1 MNEVKN
7 MTYKKTYKIEGK
19 IITKNDIVNMITN
32 IIDKYSKEDELSV
45 QIEAQFGDGTS
56 IVDSDV
62 SIFDH
67 IYFEKLLLE
76 KVRVYVRHK
85 YSDEIR
91 ITIYSNSNYSD
102 AEIESHD
109 SNLYNSVCHC
119 IEESLNL
126 MKKQNKIYMLSSKVW
141 GYFLTFITFVIIEI
155 LLILT
160 FENLFKLKLPSAIIY
175 IMLLF
180 LPSIISL
187 YTIDYVEKNYPINQ
201 FNFGDSSVNRPK
213 REKCYI
219 YKTIMFIIT
228 NIVLPIILSI
238 LID

>member
-1 MNEVKN
+1 
-7 MTYKKTYKIEGK
+7 
-19 IITKNDIVNMITN
+19 MITN

-91 ITIYSNSNYSD
+91 ITIYSNSSYSD

-126 MKKQNKIYMLSSKVW
+126 MKKQNKKYAKKINILEKENKALREENSSLIYRLN
-141 GYFLTFITFVIIEI
+141 YIFEI
-155 LLILT
+155 LKKFLR
-160 FENLFKLKLPSAIIY
+160 KLLQRGND
-175 IMLLF
+175 
-180 LPSIISL
+180 
-187 YTIDYVEKNYPINQ
+187 YT
-201 FNFGDSSVNRPK
+201 
-213 REKCYI
+213 
-219 YKTIMFIIT
+219 
-228 NIVLPIILSI
+228 
-238 LID
+238 